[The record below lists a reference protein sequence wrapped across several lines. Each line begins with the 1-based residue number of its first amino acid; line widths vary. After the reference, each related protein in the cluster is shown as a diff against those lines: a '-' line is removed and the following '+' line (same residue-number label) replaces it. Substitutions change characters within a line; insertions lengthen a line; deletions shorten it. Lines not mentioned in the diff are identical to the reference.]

1 MLRLDMPRSG
11 VLRSPW
17 ALSRRLWL
25 SVLSSCT
32 ALTVA
37 TVAPPVLAQSLTS
50 PQNDRDTA
58 TEFVAPQKVTVPNAF
73 QLLQNPE
80 TNSQTNPQTNSP
92 VDSTLTQT
100 LDPDPAPSPEL
111 DLEPEPELELMQVSA
126 LPLLVGFAVF
136 AGLTGFFISQ
146 LTGLVVIGEREVGI
160 VTRKFS
166 GRSLPP
172 GRLIALN
179 GEAGLQADTLA
190 PGWHFGF
197 FSWQYNVRKA
207 SVVMVPQ
214 GEIGLVLASDGKTIP
229 PDRILAKQIDCDDFQ
244 NARKFLTQG
253 GEKGRQ
259 LGILTAGT
267 YRINTDLFEVII
279 SGNAAKYGMHAAQLK
294 VYSVEPEK
302 VGIVTTLDG
311 IPIDEGEIAGA
322 VIPNHDNFQKAQ
334 AFISQGGRRGLQEQ
348 VVLSGSWNL
357 NPWFAQVE
365 QVKMTEVPIGYV
377 GVVISFVGASR
388 TDVSGASFT
397 HGNLVKKGDKG
408 VWVEPL
414 YPGKHP
420 LNSQIMK
427 MELVPTTNIVINF
440 TTRFSGEHGYD
451 RQIEALKLLSFD
463 GFTYELEVFQIIHVA
478 AMDAPK
484 VISRLGSMQNLVDQV
499 LRPIVGNYFRNSA
512 QEFTILDF
520 LSARS
525 ERQAEAAEHVR
536 TALHAY
542 DVQAVDTLIGMIT
555 PPEALMQT
563 LTERKIAQEQQKT
576 YEVQRLAQTQR
587 QELVRETALA
597 DIQKQ
602 VVTAEQGVKIA
613 ELEAASKVKQANGE
627 AEAIRLTGQ
636 AKADAYLAGVRA
648 LGSQGY
654 TTLQLMQV
662 IGDRQVRIVPDVA
675 VSGNGSGAGLLDA
688 LMGTMLHDQHL
699 KENPKEQKAPT
710 QRTAAIP
717 AATAAAPIATP
728 GTTASVIS
736 TATSTG
742 TATGISTTTSTGTKG
757 TEVPKSPTV
766 SSVTPSVTPPVA
778 HPVAAPKP
786 APEASGDLGDS
797 LFENLLKTY

>member
-1 MLRLDMPRSG
+1 MHKLSMPKSHIPKSS
-11 VLRSPW
+11 L

-37 TVAPPVLAQSLTS
+37 AQVTPVLAQSLAPLQS
-50 PQNDRDTA
+50 DRDRC
-58 TEFVAPQKVTVPNAF
+58 TELLSPQKVKGSESFHSIQAAKAIDSQIIPN
-73 QLLQNPE
+73 
-80 TNSQTNPQTNSP
+80 TDPQSDPALNRT
-92 VDSTLTQT
+92 VDSSA
-100 LDPDPAPSPEL
+100 DPAVDSAVDSEV
-111 DLEPEPELELMQVSA
+111 ELMQVSA
-126 LPLLVGFAVF
+126 FPLLVGFAIF

-146 LTGLVVIGEREVGI
+146 ITGLVVIGEREVGI

-166 GRSLPP
+166 SRSLPP

-197 FSWQYNVRKA
+197 FAWQYNVRKA

-229 PDRILAKQIDCDDFQ
+229 PDRILAKQIECDDFQ

-267 YRINTDLFEVII
+267 YRINTDLFEVIV
-279 SGNAAKYGMHAAQLK
+279 SGNAAKYGMHPAQLK
-294 VYSVEPEK
+294 IYSVEPEK

-334 AFISQGGRRGLQEQ
+334 AFITNGGRRGLQEQ

-388 TDVSGASFT
+388 ADVSGASFT

-440 TTRFSGEHGYD
+440 TARFSGEHGYD

-478 AMDAPK
+478 AQDAPK

-512 QEFTILDF
+512 QEYTILDF

-525 ERQAEAAEHVR
+525 ERQTEAAEHVR
-536 TALHAY
+536 EALHAY

-563 LTERKIAQEQQKT
+563 LTDRKIAQEQQKT

-597 DIQKQ
+597 DIQQQ
-602 VVTAEQGVKIA
+602 VVTAEQGVNIA
-613 ELEAASKVKQANGE
+613 ELEAAAKVKQANGE

-648 LGSQGY
+648 LGPQGY

-688 LMGTMLHDQHL
+688 LMGTMLHEQHL
-699 KENPKEQKAPT
+699 KEQHLKEQKATP
-710 QRTAAIP
+710 QRTTVIP
-717 AATAAAPIATP
+717 PAPP
-728 GTTASVIS
+728 VIS
-736 TATSTG
+736 TATPSAIKG
-742 TATGISTTTSTGTKG
+742 TDVPKVSATSTIA
-757 TEVPKSPTV
+757 VQ
-766 SSVTPSVTPPVA
+766 
-778 HPVAAPKP
+778 P
-786 APEASGDLGDS
+786 APAATPHPAQSSRGNLEGSNLEDPLLA
-797 LFENLLKTY
+797 NLLKSEPVRSKPSSSSPFDSLDAPPLA